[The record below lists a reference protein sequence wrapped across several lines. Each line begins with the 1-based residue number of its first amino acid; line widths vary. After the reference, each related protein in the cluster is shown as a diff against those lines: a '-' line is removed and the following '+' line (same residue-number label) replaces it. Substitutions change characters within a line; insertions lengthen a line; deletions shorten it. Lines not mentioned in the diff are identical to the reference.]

1 MSDKEL
7 FEMPEQ
13 KGYEFTEDQKRFIK
27 KAYWQYVES
36 VKEVKNA
43 SLIKKMRMTF
53 KWQSSAMNLA
63 LDNYV
68 ISFHSGQKM
77 GLDEK

>member
-1 MSDKEL
+1 MSDEL
-7 FEMPEQ
+7 FDMPKQ
-13 KGYEFTEDQKRFIK
+13 KGYEFTEDQKRFINQ
-27 KAYWQYVES
+27 AYWQYVES

-43 SLIKKMRMTF
+43 SLIKKMRMVF

-68 ISFHSGQKM
+68 ISFHSKQKN
-77 GLDEK
+77 GLEEK